1 MKVRGVSTVV
11 DATLALLLVSA
22 SVFVAASFLAD
33 DRPETNPG
41 ASDHVAETV
50 SVSTANV
57 SYSLEPIVGH
67 LDDVDFRDETYDEGV
82 FRRQRH
88 GSVAELI
95 ASSAMLN
102 VTIEGRQLTKEGEIY
117 SDAVEGA
124 LMETLTGTGY
134 SAYVT
139 ARWRPYEGASITA
152 TETYGSPPPGDADVQ
167 LATLRVPSGVEPVAV
182 AVEGEYMESYANGHE
197 QAARVLAEA
206 IVERYVPASE
216 MQVALEGQWFR
227 RDLALYRYLRLKAI
241 LNEFD
246 DSAGLI
252 DGDDVYYYLDPDDEG
267 TVLSRNGANATRAN
281 AYLARG
287 SDGVADFSGGADG
300 LKRIIGSDLED
311 HYADDEMASFVAASS
326 IEDVVIT
333 IRVWEQ

>member
-22 SVFVAASFLAD
+22 SVFVVAFFLAD

-41 ASDHVAETV
+41 ASDHVAEAV

-67 LDDVDFRDETYDEGV
+67 VDDVDFRDETYDEGV

-102 VTIEGRQLTKEGEIY
+102 VTIEGRQLTKEGAVY

-124 LMETLTGTGY
+124 LMEALTGTGY

-139 ARWRPYEGASITA
+139 ARWQPYEGASITA
-152 TETYGSPPPGDADVQ
+152 TETYGSPPPGDANVQ
-167 LATLRVPSGVEPVAV
+167 LATLRVPSGVDPVAE
-182 AVEGEYMESYANGHE
+182 AAEAEYMESYADGHE
-197 QAARVLAEA
+197 QAAGVLAEV
-206 IVERYVPASE
+206 IVERYFPASE
-216 MQVALEGQWFR
+216 TQAAIEGQWFR
-227 RDLALYRYLRLKAI
+227 RDLTLYRYLRLKAI
-241 LNEFD
+241 LNELD
-246 DSAGLI
+246 DGAGLI
-252 DGDDVYYYLDPDDEG
+252 DSDDTYHNLDPDDEG
-267 TVLSRNGANATRAN
+267 NALSRNGANATKAN

-287 SDGVADFSGGADG
+287 ADGVTDFAGGADG
-300 LKRIIGSDLED
+300 LKQTIGADLEER
-311 HYADDEMASFVAASS
+311 YPDDEMASFADTSS
-326 IEDVVIT
+326 IEDVVVT
-333 IRVWEQ
+333 IRVWER